1 MKAVSV
7 MLWELDDKDLS
18 RLPADFPVLRY
29 DTLHGS
35 VSAIAAQTA
44 RCGAGKRYVYL
55 LYKLP
60 SAIPATGDSAQ
71 PCGAGGATQ

>member
-44 RCGAGKRYVYL
+44 RASGMCICCTNCRPRY
-55 LYKLP
+55 P
-60 SAIPATGDSAQ
+60 Q
-71 PCGAGGATQ
+71 PGIRRSRAAREG